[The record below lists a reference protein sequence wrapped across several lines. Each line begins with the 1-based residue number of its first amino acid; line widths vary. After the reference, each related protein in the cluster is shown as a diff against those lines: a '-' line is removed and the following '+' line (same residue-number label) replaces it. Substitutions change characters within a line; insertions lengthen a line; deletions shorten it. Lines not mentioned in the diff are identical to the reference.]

1 MKSTLYEKNEG
12 FETHGGVM
20 VRSEMD
26 MKSWKLEQ
34 IRYYRDYLSAFE
46 PETKEYSIIT
56 NGIAAIEKTLR

>member
-1 MKSTLYEKNEG
+1 
-12 FETHGGVM
+12 M